1 MDPQK
6 ELLWVEFKVCQFRV
20 RGFKDYL
27 DPIKPT
33 IFGFLIMISLYIY
46 IYIYIYRSSKRK
58 VL

>member
-33 IFGFLIMISLYIY
+33 IFGFLIMISFYIY
-46 IYIYIYRSSKRK
+46 TYIYRSSKRK